1 MEFLKF
7 YDLSYNSWYVQ
18 DIEPCILHLY
28 TLDLSTN
35 RFLQLLGNLCE
46 NMQATTDFAASFPPG
61 SAAYRSF
68 KNGLGHWI
76 PLHAWKQ
83 VWGPG

>member
-35 RFLQLLGNLCE
+35 RFLQALRNLCE
-46 NMQATTDFAASFPPG
+46 NMQATTALAAHGSFSPG
-61 SAAYRSF
+61 SAALSRWVRT
-68 KNGLGHWI
+68 LG
-76 PLHAWKQ
+76 PPA
-83 VWGPG
+83 